1 MAGAV
6 ASVRVVERIA
16 AAEKELAA
24 ALEAVVGKVALVIEA
39 GGKMRAP
46 IDTGHLRNSI
56 QARPVGPATWEVV
69 AQAHYAVYVEM
80 GTRFMRAR
88 PFLGPAVEDARRA
101 VSGMGGIKLGGW
113 MGL

>member
-1 MAGAV
+1 VAGAI
-6 ASVRVVERIA
+6 ASVRVTERIS
-16 AAEKELAA
+16 AAEKAMDAL
-24 ALEAVVGKVALVIEA
+24 LEAAVAKVALTIEA

-56 QARPVGPATWEVV
+56 QARPVGSATWEVV

-80 GTRFMRAR
+80 GTRYMRAR

-101 VSGMGGIKLGGW
+101 VSGLQGLTLGGW